1 MKRDFTTVLE
11 EWASKPDRKPLVIR
25 GMRQTGK
32 TWCVREFASR
42 RFPGRFCEID
52 FEFAKG
58 WRSVFEADL
67 DPVRICRE
75 LELLAGTDIR
85 AGETLL
91 FFDEVQLCPRAL
103 ESLRY
108 FCEKMP
114 ALHVVAAGSLLDF
127 ALEEHPFPV
136 GRVQFAD
143 LCPLS
148 LAEFLEAGGEDAL
161 ARAVRGAPAEL
172 PAAAHD
178 RLLQRVREYCLV
190 GGLPECVR
198 VWTETRRYR
207 PVRDVQNALV
217 AAFEQDFGKYPER
230 MDAGTLEAVW
240 RGANAAVS
248 HQISW
253 AGLSRDHA
261 GATNKKAFNLLARAR
276 LLHECRAVSAAAF
289 PFDLDATPRVKPFAG
304 DIGLYQARAGMPADE
319 AVLAGDILSVYQGA
333 LAEQFVAQ
341 EFVAALGRD
350 ALHWW
355 KRDAPNSTA
364 EVDFVLGAE
373 GAVQP
378 VEVKAGAAGRLRSL
392 HQLLKD
398 HPSARDGAVLSSAP
412 FGSLPEQRL
421 RFVPIYFAGSFARTA
436 CEPNQ
441 AAQT

>member
-1 MKRDFTTVLE
+1 MAAL
-11 EWASKPDRKPLVIR
+11 S
-25 GMRQTGK
+25 
-32 TWCVREFASR
+32 
-42 RFPGRFCEID
+42 EI
-52 FEFAKG
+52 
-58 WRSVFEADL
+58 L
-67 DPVRICRE
+67 
-75 LELLAGTDIR
+75 
-85 AGETLL
+85 
-91 FFDEVQLCPRAL
+91 
-103 ESLRY
+103 
-108 FCEKMP
+108 
-114 ALHVVAAGSLLDF
+114 
-127 ALEEHPFPV
+127 
-136 GRVQFAD
+136 
-143 LCPLS
+143 
-148 LAEFLEAGGEDAL
+148 
-161 ARAVRGAPAEL
+161 
-172 PAAAHD
+172 
-178 RLLQRVREYCLV
+178 
-190 GGLPECVR
+190 
-198 VWTETRRYR
+198 
-207 PVRDVQNALV
+207 
-217 AAFEQDFGKYPER
+217 
-230 MDAGTLEAVW
+230 
-240 RGANAAVS
+240 
-248 HQISW
+248 
-253 AGLSRDHA
+253 
-261 GATNKKAFNLLARAR
+261 
-276 LLHECRAVSAAAF
+276 RAVSAAAF

-441 AAQT
+441 AAQP